1 MQLIGEL
8 PLLLAI
14 LYDRAILT
22 SHRFQLSFYRNMTIH
37 LFILEALLS
46 AALYLKVKQGGS
58 LEHQRMSYP
67 ELREQVFFLSQ
78 LFRGEFIFP
87 PEGLTANLEKAL
99 LSLEG
104 DNVVTVSRSSD
115 PQPKVEYVQLSAAE
129 RDSGRENY
137 DFYCFLIWP
146 FIEASWLGAV
156 SLMMLVPPVGHE
168 GDLWLDMK
176 KVQEQ
181 AQILGKT
188 LYHQGDLS
196 YFEAVNKETLK
207 NAYQRFEEEGIIIV
221 TKSRD
226 ARVPTTV
233 KLADE
238 WMPERDPATGLL
250 TPQGKLWSFAETISS
265 SRREGKNRRDGRTVS
280 SRVLKLIEMVADR
293 LYADMKNL
301 KEKGD
306 VDARPTE
313 EGAGAATARAK
324 RRRRKIVQ
332 TSAKL

>member
-1 MQLIGEL
+1 
-8 PLLLAI
+8 
-14 LYDRAILT
+14 
-22 SHRFQLSFYRNMTIH
+22 MTIH

-46 AALYLKVKQGGS
+46 AGLYLKIKQGGAH
-58 LEHQRMSYP
+58 EYQRMAFP

-87 PEGLTANLEKAL
+87 PEGLDANLERAL
-99 LSLEG
+99 ESLER
-104 DNVVTVSRSSD
+104 DNIINISRTPDD
-115 PQPKVEYVQLSAAE
+115 PPKVNYVELSTAE

-156 SLMMLVPPVGHE
+156 SLMMLTPPIGHV

-176 KVQEQ
+176 KVQDQ

-226 ARVPTTV
+226 KRVPATV

-238 WMPERDPATGLL
+238 WIPQRDLKTGSLTAT
-250 TPQGKLWSFAETISS
+250 GKLWTFADTISH
-265 SRREGKNRRDGRTVS
+265 SRREGKNRRDGRTVQG
-280 SRVLKLIEMVADR
+280 RVLKL
-293 LYADMKNL
+293 ADMVGMELYEDMKVK
-301 KEKGD
+301 KEKDD
-306 VDARPTE
+306 VETRPTE
-313 EGAGAATARAK
+313 EAAAIANSK
-324 RRRRKIVQ
+324 RRRRKLGQ
-332 TSAKL
+332 TSPRL

>member
-1 MQLIGEL
+1 
-8 PLLLAI
+8 
-14 LYDRAILT
+14 
-22 SHRFQLSFYRNMTIH
+22 MTIH

-46 AALYLKVKQGGS
+46 ASLYVKIKQGGAY
-58 LEHQRMSYP
+58 EYQRMDYP
-67 ELREQVFFLSQ
+67 ALREQVFFLSQ

-87 PEGLTANLEKAL
+87 PEGLDANLERAL
-99 LSLEG
+99 DSLEK
-104 DNVVTVSRSSD
+104 DNIIKIARTTD
-115 PQPKVEYVQLSAAE
+115 HPPKVDYVELSTAE

-156 SLMMLVPPVGHE
+156 SLMMLIPPTGHVG
-168 GDLWLDMK
+168 DYWLDMK
-176 KVQEQ
+176 KVQDQ

-207 NAYQRFEEEGIIIV
+207 NAYQRFEEEGIIIT

-238 WMPERDPATGLL
+238 WMPQRDSETGYLTAT
-250 TPQGKLWSFAETISS
+250 GKLWSFADTISQ
-265 SRREGKNRRDGRTVS
+265 SRREGKNRRDGRTVQ
-280 SRVLKLIEMVADR
+280 SRVLKLTDLVGAR
-293 LYADMKNL
+293 LYEDAKAKDA
-301 KEKGD
+301 

-313 EGAGAATARAK
+313 EAAALAK
-324 RRRRKIVQ
+324 SRRRRRKLGQ
-332 TSAKL
+332 LSTPKL